1 MSKIK
6 EPKCI
11 VDGATWKRFYSD
23 SKLWE
28 PAGECW
34 HEDEVFWVDGE
45 EVSEDYDMEA
55 VPDTSR
61 VSVVSG
67 TYYDRNGDSHDF
79 AEVFQKWVKANG
91 VEVVAVSKARLEAL
105 EKCYRAL
112 VRIVSADATKELSNE
127 EIEAGRAAI
136 AKVKGA
142 GS

>member
-6 EPKCI
+6 QHKCI

-105 EKCYRAL
+105 EKCYQVLVLSYGTGPFRDDTNETRAIL
-112 VRIVSADATKELSNE
+112 A
-127 EIEAGRAAI
+127 
-136 AKVKGA
+136 VKASEVGK
-142 GS
+142 

>member
-6 EPKCI
+6 EPKCV

-28 PAGECW
+28 PAGVCW

-45 EVSEDYDMEA
+45 EVSEDYDMET

-105 EKCYRAL
+105 EKCHRAL
-112 VRIVSADATKELSNE
+112 VRIVSADATQELSNE

>member
-112 VRIVSADATKELSNE
+112 VRIVSADATQELSNE